1 MFYFAQ
7 RIALKNQEGELV
19 FQKESADK
27 LTFKK
32 DDQFIEFSKSDFPIE
47 DVILTWENVK
57 LFGKSKIKRLA
68 RAY

>member
-19 FQKESADK
+19 FQKETEGK
-27 LTFKK
+27 LSFKK
-32 DDQFIEFSKSDFPIE
+32 GSELIEFSKSEFPVD
-47 DVILTWENVK
+47 DVILIWESVK